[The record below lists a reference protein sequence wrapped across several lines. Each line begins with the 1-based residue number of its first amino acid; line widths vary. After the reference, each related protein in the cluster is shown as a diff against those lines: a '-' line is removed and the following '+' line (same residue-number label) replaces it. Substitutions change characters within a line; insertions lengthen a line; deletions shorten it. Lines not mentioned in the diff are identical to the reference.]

1 MKRTTVLAL
10 AAVTLAAAAASTSA
24 QRQKTVQT
32 QPTATAQPNTPK
44 PPPAP
49 ASVKAKYEGGM
60 VGYRKAEGTLNFD
73 DANSRLVF
81 RDKLGR
87 ELFGIAYGSVT
98 MAWPDTRSSTSTTGR
113 VLAST
118 VPYGLGLPGLLM
130 KNKSRYMNVRYQDP
144 DTGTE
149 GATSFKISDK
159 ALLASVLDTLG
170 DKAGLA
176 QRGDAYIRRKDAST
190 TPISTQPGSPD

>member
-1 MKRTTVLAL
+1 MKRTTLLAL
-10 AAVTLAAAAASTSA
+10 AASTLLALAGAVSA
-24 QRQKTVQT
+24 QRQG
-32 QPTATAQPNTPK
+32 TAQSQPAQTNAPK

-49 ASVKAKYEGGM
+49 ASVNVKYEGGM
-60 VGYRKAEGTLNFD
+60 VGYKKAEGTLNFD
-73 DANSRLVF
+73 DANSRIVF
-81 RDKLGR
+81 RDKQGH
-87 ELFGIAYGSVT
+87 EVFGIAYGSVM
-98 MAWPDTRSSTSTTGR
+98 MAWPDTKSSTSTTGR

-149 GATSFKISDK
+149 GATSFKIGDK
-159 ALLASVLDTLG
+159 SLLASVLDTLA

-176 QRGDAYIRRKDAST
+176 LRGDGYVRHKDAST
-190 TPISTQPGSPD
+190 TAPAQPGSPE

>member
-1 MKRTTVLAL
+1 MKRKNVLAL
-10 AAVTLAAAAASTSA
+10 AAVLTLAAASSVSA
-24 QRQKTVQT
+24 QRQGTVQPQQ
-32 QPTATAQPNTPK
+32 QPAAQTNAPK

-60 VGYRKAEGTLNFD
+60 VGYRKQEGTINFD
-73 DANSRLVF
+73 DANRRLVF
-81 RDKLGR
+81 RDKQGHEVFPL
-87 ELFGIAYGSVT
+87 AYDALV
-98 MAWPDTRSSTSTTGR
+98 MIWPDTKSNTSTTGR

-130 KNKSRYMNVRYQDP
+130 KNKSRYMTVRYQDP

-149 GATSFKISDK
+149 GMTSFKISDK
-159 ALLASVLDTLG
+159 SMLASVLATLA

-176 QRGDAYIRRKDAST
+176 QRGDAYIRRKDNT
-190 TPISTQPGSPD
+190 TTTSSTQPGNPE

>member
-10 AAVTLAAAAASTSA
+10 AAVVGIAAAAAPAGA

-32 QPTATAQPNTPK
+32 QPAATTQPSAPK

-60 VGYRKAEGTLNFD
+60 VGYRKSDGTLNFD
-73 DANSRLVF
+73 DANGRLVF
-81 RDKLGR
+81 RDKQGR
-87 ELFGIAYGSVT
+87 ELFGLAYNSLL

-118 VPYGLGLPGLLM
+118 VPYGLGLPGLFM
-130 KNKSRYMNVRYQDP
+130 KNKSRYMNLRYQDP

-159 ALLASVLDTLG
+159 LVLASVLDTLA

-190 TPISTQPGSPD
+190 TAPTQPDN

>member
-10 AAVTLAAAAASTSA
+10 AAVVSIVAASASASA
-24 QRQKTVQT
+24 QRQKTVETQT
-32 QPTATAQPNTPK
+32 TAGQPNTPK

-60 VGYRKAEGTLNFD
+60 VGYKKAEGTLNFD
-73 DANSRLVF
+73 DANARLVF
-81 RDKLGR
+81 RDKQGR
-87 ELFGIAYGSVT
+87 ELFGLAYNSLL
-98 MAWPDTRSSTSTTGR
+98 MAWPDTKSSTSTAGR

-130 KNKSRYMNVRYQDP
+130 KNKSRYMNLRYQDP
-144 DTGTE
+144 DTATE

-159 ALLASVLDTLG
+159 LLLASVLDTLA

-176 QRGDAYIRRKDAST
+176 ARGDAYVRRKDAST
-190 TPISTQPGSPD
+190 TVPTQPGSPD